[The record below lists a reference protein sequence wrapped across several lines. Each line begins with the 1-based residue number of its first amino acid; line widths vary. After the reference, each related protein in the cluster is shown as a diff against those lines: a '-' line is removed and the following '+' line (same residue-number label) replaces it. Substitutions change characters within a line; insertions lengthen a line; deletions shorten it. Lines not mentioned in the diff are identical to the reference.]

1 VPPAGAPDG
10 SLAVGVGKQAA
21 RRVLDAGLAEFD
33 PGLDETIKETLLGYV
48 DLLVR
53 WNRSFNLTG
62 TKEPAEIVRR
72 HLLDSLSIAP
82 FLRGA
87 RVLDAGTGAGL
98 PGLVLAAARPR
109 IGFTLLDSSGK
120 KTRFCLQATA
130 ELALRNVRVVRARLE
145 AYEPEVPFTCVVSR
159 AFDSTA
165 DLMAKCRHLL
175 APGGAVLAMK
185 GAYPKEELEALETAG
200 RSARV
205 LPLSVPELG
214 AERHLLLV
222 EAS

>member
-1 VPPAGAPDG
+1 
-10 SLAVGVGKQAA
+10 VGVGQQAA
-21 RRVLDAGLAEFD
+21 RLALEAGLAELD
-33 PGLDETIKETLLGYV
+33 PGLDETVRDTLLRYV

-62 TKEPAEIVRR
+62 TKDPAEIVRR

-82 FLRGA
+82 FLRGS

-98 PGLVLAAARPR
+98 PGVVLAAARPQ

-120 KTRFCLQATA
+120 KTRFCLQAAA
-130 ELALRNVRVVRARLE
+130 ELSLRNVQVVRARLE
-145 AYEPEVPFTCVVSR
+145 EYEAEAPFTCVVSR
-159 AFDSTA
+159 AFEGTPE
-165 DLMAKCRHLL
+165 LVAKCRHLL

-185 GAYPKEELEALETAG
+185 GAYPKAELEALEAAG

-214 AERHLLLV
+214 ADRHLLLV
-222 EAS
+222 EAC